1 MVEVSV
7 EHSVTN
13 CHTVFHSGEEFTQVP
28 VDTKIS
34 PLKRT
39 LSPKLYVLVAL
50 QATTVLQSVE
60 AAFAVRTITA
70 SNKIEYFMIFFFFS
84 KNF

>member
-1 MVEVSV
+1 M
-7 EHSVTN
+7 
-13 CHTVFHSGEEFTQVP
+13 
-28 VDTKIS
+28 S

-39 LSPKLYVLVAL
+39 LSFKLYVLAGF
-50 QATTVLQSVE
+50 QAATVLQSVE
-60 AAFAVRTITA
+60 EAFAVRTITA